1 MMKHM
6 QLIVDQWDMMYKCS
20 GLEKRGYLKKWQ
32 KSILKISIIHI
43 GGEDVQRHMQNQS
56 SIYVK
61 DAMD

>member
-1 MMKHM
+1 
-6 QLIVDQWDMMYKCS
+6 MMYKMYWS
-20 GLEKRGYLKKWQ
+20 RKRGYFKKMA
-32 KSILKISIIHI
+32 KEYSKISIIHI